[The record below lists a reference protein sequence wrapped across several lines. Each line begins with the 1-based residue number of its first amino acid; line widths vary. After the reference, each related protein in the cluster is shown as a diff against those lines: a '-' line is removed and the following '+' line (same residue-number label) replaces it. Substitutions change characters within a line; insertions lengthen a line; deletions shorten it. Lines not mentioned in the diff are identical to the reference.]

1 MRRAS
6 APRVRCVLVCVD
18 NVPERGERLHRLL
31 DSKTMRAFTRL
42 LARRT
47 NEAASRPCTWTNVMG
62 RVRSMPV
69 RGFASSAADNPPARE
84 PKDLHA
90 ALASLAAYD
99 SEAAGAFLNKE
110 ADKAKGELAAAGY
123 SLVRDFVVHN
133 GKSLSFDGTVEV
145 EEYDVAYLW
154 LREADGRAILAFRG
168 SDTQKNLQNVRSTET
183 CSMYGHH
190 LHAAVAEGEFAPL
203 VAKMSAGDFS
213 SCSTLVVTGH
223 SLGGGCAS
231 MLAVLMNDKADPLG
245 FGSTRKT
252 VDELYGF
259 GATAVFHNNEPET
272 PNEYGCHVRGAF
284 RGAIYRTVRTVK
296 GVEVQDRAFNLAT
309 KMFHYPKTGL
319 VSLRSSKTPPVAYQ
333 SSGVQGAPRW
343 RHKVREMPLDDEL
356 FPLHNPVNYVRWLG
370 AQKKR
375 LEVIVRPSEHENGA
389 LYGPGESGGLRRS
402 LRLD

>member
-168 SDTQKNLQNVRSTET
+168 SDTQKNLQNVRTTLQMSLMIRTFDYLNKQSPNSSKKHAVK
-183 CSMYGHH
+183 CSS
-190 LHAAVAEGEFAPL
+190 FAP
-203 VAKMSAGDFS
+203 
-213 SCSTLVVTGH
+213 TLGH
-223 SLGGGCAS
+223 SQIKTS
-231 MLAVLMNDKADPLG
+231 SFHLM
-245 FGSTRKT
+245 TR
-252 VDELYGF
+252 
-259 GATAVFHNNEPET
+259 
-272 PNEYGCHVRGAF
+272 
-284 RGAIYRTVRTVK
+284 
-296 GVEVQDRAFNLAT
+296 
-309 KMFHYPKTGL
+309 
-319 VSLRSSKTPPVAYQ
+319 
-333 SSGVQGAPRW
+333 
-343 RHKVREMPLDDEL
+343 
-356 FPLHNPVNYVRWLG
+356 
-370 AQKKR
+370 
-375 LEVIVRPSEHENGA
+375 
-389 LYGPGESGGLRRS
+389 
-402 LRLD
+402 